1 VWWGE
6 FYLALTILTA
16 GYVLWKN
23 ESESKTAILLVLIAW
38 IVAGEVDYT
47 NTIANIVI
55 DMVFLFVA
63 YRFWYITRLN
73 LWAILCIIT
82 IIQIIW
88 HGLAPFLFS
97 EEVWYYLAVR
107 NVLYA
112 SQLPVIGWWAH
123 GSFMVSN
130 R

>member
-1 VWWGE
+1 MWWGE

-23 ESESKTAILLVLIAW
+23 ESESKTAILLILIAW
-38 IVAGEVDYT
+38 IVTNEVDYT

-55 DMVFLFVA
+55 DLVFLFIV
-63 YRFWYITRLN
+63 YRYWYVTRIKM
-73 LWAILCIIT
+73 WGVLCLIT
-82 IIQIIW
+82 IAQIIL
-88 HGLAPFLFS
+88 HGSSPLFQ
-97 EEVWYYLAVR
+97 EWYYLAAR

-112 SQLPVIGWWAH
+112 SQLPAIGWYAH
-123 GSFMVSN
+123 GSSLVSH